1 MCLGHTLLPR
11 SLHFELPGDA
21 IGDFQCKGGFAD
33 VLKYEC
39 HGHEVAV
46 KALRVNAQALQEVTK
61 MFYKEV
67 ITWKNL
73 RHPNVLPL
81 LGVVMTEN
89 KFAMISEWM
98 TNGNINQFV
107 RARRDA
113 NRFQLVTDVAEGLI
127 HMHRNGMI
135 HGDLKGENI
144 LIDQTGSARLA
155 DFGLLTITSDTTNI
169 TSSNSFLEGGTYL
182 RMSPELLDPEKFNF
196 KDNRPTKSSDCYALG
211 MTVYEVLSG
220 RLPFYHYED
229 CTSYF
234 IIAKVLDGAHPQRPQ
249 GAEGT
254 WFINAVWS
262 ILERCWA
269 TNPADR
275 PKVKDVRRC
284 MEKNA
289 RSWIPARQVT
299 TGSATADS
307 SGRGMLHEGGA
318 SSSEATLRLLPGLSL
333 EGDANKIR
341 YLLSLTIPQ
350 FPLATPWTR
359 PLG

>member
-1 MCLGHTLLPR
+1 
-11 SLHFELPGDA
+11 
-21 IGDFQCKGGFAD
+21 
-33 VLKYEC
+33 LK
-39 HGHEVAV
+39 
-46 KALRVNAQALQEVTK
+46 
-61 MFYKEV
+61 
-67 ITWKNL
+67 
-73 RHPNVLPL
+73 
-81 LGVVMTEN
+81 
-89 KFAMISEWM
+89 
-98 TNGNINQFV
+98 
-107 RARRDA
+107 
-113 NRFQLVTDVAEGLI
+113 
-127 HMHRNGMI
+127 
-135 HGDLKGENI
+135 ENI
-144 LIDQTGSARLA
+144 LIDQTENARLA

-182 RMSPELLDPEKFNF
+182 RMSPELLDPEKFDF

-229 CTSYF
+229 CTSYA
-234 IIAKVLDGAHPQRPQ
+234 IIAKVLDGEHPQRPQ

-254 WFINAVWS
+254 WFTNSVWS

-284 MEKNA
+284 LEKNA
-289 RSWIPARQVT
+289 RSWIPPRQVT

-333 EGDANKIR
+333 EGDTQDKVPSLAHYSSVPSRNTPDSC
-341 YLLSLTIPQ
+341 LGMNMNDLSSSEVSEEPSKVSQIDL
-350 FPLATPWTR
+350 FDDV
-359 PLG
+359 